1 MINLNNNLIM
11 IKLIISLLIF
21 KIGNIFAHSIND
33 LRHWEIA
40 SNDPDRIYLSFN
52 GNTSN
57 QMGVSWRT
65 KKFDHTPIAEIALS
79 LGSPDFDQK
88 SKKYV
93 AKTEEIDLSSFSD
106 NTPRKVLYHSTTF
119 TNLTPNT
126 LYAYRV
132 GNGKEFCSEWIQFK
146 TASNKND
153 PFSFIY
159 FGDAQNDI
167 LNKWSRTIRMA
178 QKEHGEIS
186 FFLHAG
192 DLVDKAHY
200 DHEWAAWFK
209 AGSFLHAQYPGI
221 PVLGNHEY
229 DFDNEFNLGEKIKSF
244 LWRPQFNLPV
254 EKSLPIE
261 LHETCYYVDYNNTR
275 IIILNSNKLS
285 KEQDEWLEKKLHESK
300 NDWLIVSFHHP
311 IFPPAGRNHYTKQQ
325 KEKWINLFNKYN
337 VDLVLQGH
345 DHSYV
350 RGHIYKPNFEKNIQ
364 TVYVTSVSGP
374 KQYPINKEKLLNYKI
389 NNYKTD
395 FIGENGQ
402 FFQKI
407 TINKNHLNFEC
418 FLSDG
423 CLYDRITI
431 NKDLNSGKKRIIEN

>member
-1 MINLNNNLIM
+1 MINLNNNSIM

-106 NTPRKVLYHSTTF
+106 NTPRKVLYHSPTF

-132 GNGKEFCSEWIQFK
+132 GNGEEFCSEWIQFK

-186 FFLHAG
+186 FFFMQ
-192 DLVDKAHY
+192 VI
-200 DHEWAAWFK
+200 W
-209 AGSFLHAQYPGI
+209 S
-221 PVLGNHEY
+221 
-229 DFDNEFNLGEKIKSF
+229 IK
-244 LWRPQFNLPV
+244 
-254 EKSLPIE
+254 
-261 LHETCYYVDYNNTR
+261 
-275 IIILNSNKLS
+275 
-285 KEQDEWLEKKLHESK
+285 
-300 NDWLIVSFHHP
+300 LIM
-311 IFPPAGRNHYTKQQ
+311 TM
-325 KEKWINLFNKYN
+325 
-337 VDLVLQGH
+337 
-345 DHSYV
+345 
-350 RGHIYKPNFEKNIQ
+350 
-364 TVYVTSVSGP
+364 
-374 KQYPINKEKLLNYKI
+374 
-389 NNYKTD
+389 
-395 FIGENGQ
+395 NGQ
-402 FFQKI
+402 LGLKLAASYTHNIRAYQFWVIMNMILI
-407 TINKNHLNFEC
+407 TNLI
-418 FLSDG
+418 
-423 CLYDRITI
+423 
-431 NKDLNSGKKRIIEN
+431 